1 MKSLILLS
9 NVSKMKTMKLWRLD
23 FGLWASHLTLGKVMK
38 ASLFSRLIGALM
50 MLAAFSLASCSS
62 DDEEFQT
69 NQLAGTWLR
78 VYDEGVVAEG
88 YVKYTFT
95 PGVPSTSGDC
105 DIYVYDVF
113 TGDTTIHRGYV
124 LNDNR
129 QLVIY
134 EPMYGGTPES
144 QTWNIKKLGSSTM
157 SWERADR
164 SDIIY
169 NFKRAAHQK

>member
-9 NVSKMKTMKLWRLD
+9 NVSKMKTMKIWRNI
-23 FGLWASHLTLGKVMK
+23 FVMC
-38 ASLFSRLIGALM
+38 
-50 MLAAFSLASCSS
+50 AAVLSLASCSS

-78 VYDEGVVAEG
+78 LYDEGVVAEG

-113 TGDTTIHRGYV
+113 AGDTTIHRGYV

-134 EPMYGGTPES
+134 EPMYGGTPKL

-169 NFKRAAHQK
+169 NFKRATLQK